1 MPKNKSHYRVSLS
14 DAINAHEEAL
24 RLGGRNGIR
33 DLTLLQSAIGRP
45 YTGYYRFIYQKAAA
59 LLHSLAANHGFVDGN
74 KRTALLTLHILLD
87 RSGYTI
93 NAANDDALQHD
104 LETLI
109 LDVVMRQIDYE
120 GLVAWM
126 KARVRRK

>member
-1 MPKNKSHYRVSLS
+1 M
-14 DAINAHEEAL
+14 INAHDEAL
-24 RLGGRNGIR
+24 RLGGGNGIR

-45 YTGYYRFIYQKAAA
+45 YTGYYRFIHQKAAA

-93 NAANDDALQHD
+93 NAANDEALQHD

-109 LDVVMRQIDYE
+109 LDVVMRRIDYE